1 MMGYNLFLD
10 QRLAEERMKDAMRKA
25 QQARL
30 TRAAKGARVADQA
43 ALHGL
48 LIKIRNLGLSLIS
61 VHRIEPDLSAPPV
74 PQ

>member
-30 TRAAKGARVADQA
+30 IRAAKGARVADQA